1 MTKSRNNIPREPDR
15 ATRPLDWLLWAAVM
29 IAAMTRALATSEPF
43 PHFDA
48 DPLIQYVPRTGFT
61 PSFSLALDTLLV
73 LLASLTVLRARSGTP
88 ELGLV
93 VVGAVALVIHRH
105 DGPTGLSDL
114 ERGMPWAGALAA
126 GVAVRAMSLDP
137 RLRRLTLAVGF
148 GVIAMV
154 IVKGVWQITIEHAST
169 VEAFRRDPESFLAAQ
184 GWRPDSAQARSFERR
199 LNQPEAT
206 GWFGLANVFASFAS
220 AMLAGGIVAIAGSLK
235 HRTDLAISAGLAL
248 LGGAAL
254 WMSGSKGGL
263 GAGVVGAIV
272 GLATLGLPRLA
283 WARRLAL
290 PAAIAAALAA
300 LVVRGLVGESLGELS
315 LLFRWFYVE
324 TATEIFAGSPL
335 VGVGPDGFQTAYVAA
350 RPDISPE
357 AVSSPHSVAFDWLAT
372 LGLFGLAWLIL
383 LGRWAWTVSSDPAK
397 SWSDAPIEKA
407 ETRALLAVLGTLTLI
422 GGGIEIALLAA
433 EPGQSILRI
442 LSLALGLAAAWGVL
456 RLGTAGAGL
465 ALGAAAALLVHA
477 QIEVTPV
484 LVGSAPVFAVLI
496 AGAAGPDAS
505 TTSERTRRPWHR
517 AARVSC
523 VAGGVALAAWAAL
536 LGVVP
541 FARWESALDRAAV
554 PIRELPAFE
563 RRTRSGFIEAGRRT
577 DQHLERAIEIRAG
590 HAATRSSR
598 VRLLIALANANA
610 DGATALAAIGEAQ
623 ASAEIRPDEAGRW
636 LELASAIRAASAIEQ
651 ELAAPGASLPDRTS
665 QAREALERAAEIDR
679 SAIAPAW
686 RLFLLAREGGDDGAA
701 RRWAEE
707 LAKRDEMLRLDPL
720 IGLDEAQRAGIR
732 RWLGP

>member
-272 GLATLGLPRLA
+272 
-283 WARRLAL
+283 
-290 PAAIAAALAA
+290 
-300 LVVRGLVGESLGELS
+300 
-315 LLFRWFYVE
+315 
-324 TATEIFAGSPL
+324 
-335 VGVGPDGFQTAYVAA
+335 
-350 RPDISPE
+350 
-357 AVSSPHSVAFDWLAT
+357 
-372 LGLFGLAWLIL
+372 
-383 LGRWAWTVSSDPAK
+383 
-397 SWSDAPIEKA
+397 
-407 ETRALLAVLGTLTLI
+407 
-422 GGGIEIALLAA
+422 
-433 EPGQSILRI
+433 
-442 LSLALGLAAAWGVL
+442 
-456 RLGTAGAGL
+456 
-465 ALGAAAALLVHA
+465 
-477 QIEVTPV
+477 
-484 LVGSAPVFAVLI
+484 
-496 AGAAGPDAS
+496 
-505 TTSERTRRPWHR
+505 
-517 AARVSC
+517 
-523 VAGGVALAAWAAL
+523 
-536 LGVVP
+536 
-541 FARWESALDRAAV
+541 
-554 PIRELPAFE
+554 
-563 RRTRSGFIEAGRRT
+563 
-577 DQHLERAIEIRAG
+577 
-590 HAATRSSR
+590 
-598 VRLLIALANANA
+598 
-610 DGATALAAIGEAQ
+610 
-623 ASAEIRPDEAGRW
+623 
-636 LELASAIRAASAIEQ
+636 
-651 ELAAPGASLPDRTS
+651 
-665 QAREALERAAEIDR
+665 
-679 SAIAPAW
+679 
-686 RLFLLAREGGDDGAA
+686 
-701 RRWAEE
+701 
-707 LAKRDEMLRLDPL
+707 
-720 IGLDEAQRAGIR
+720 
-732 RWLGP
+732 